1 MSTPSFELGPIRPPS
16 EAQSL
21 LVRVIRNCTWNR
33 CTFCPVYKGA
43 RASQRDVDEVLADV
57 DAMAAAAEALGGAEA
72 PSERMLQALN
82 GGEVPREALQVALF
96 LRDGARYVFLQDA
109 DPCAVKP
116 DRLAAVLERVRERFP
131 TVSRV
136 TAYGRAATLARRGEE
151 ELTRLAERGLSR
163 VHIGLESGSDE
174 VLAEV
179 HKGATAEQLVAAGRR
194 VLGAGLEL
202 CFYVM
207 PGLGGRRLSDEHVA
221 GTAAVLRDVAPA
233 APAERP
239 LVVRLRTAAVAPGT
253 PLAEQTA
260 TGRFELPDDVEVA
273 EELRRLLTAV
283 GKARFLLRSDHVL
296 NLLPGLEGTMPSDR
310 DRLLGLL
317 DRYLSLPDEERAE
330 YALGVRLG
338 IFRRLEDLADQT
350 LRTRLMEQAADLV
363 GRVTD
368 GAVPLGRRTRR
379 APDDADQA
387 GRDARSAVH
396 DPELRTRAMLD
407 AARDLRARFI

>member
-1 MSTPSFELGPIRPPS
+1 
-16 EAQSL
+16 
-21 LVRVIRNCTWNR
+21 
-33 CTFCPVYKGA
+33 
-43 RASQRDVDEVLADV
+43 
-57 DAMAAAAEALGGAEA
+57 
-72 PSERMLQALN
+72 
-82 GGEVPREALQVALF
+82 
-96 LRDGARYVFLQDA
+96 
-109 DPCAVKP
+109 
-116 DRLAAVLERVRERFP
+116 
-131 TVSRV
+131 
-136 TAYGRAATLARRGEE
+136 
-151 ELTRLAERGLSR
+151 
-163 VHIGLESGSDE
+163 
-174 VLAEV
+174 
-179 HKGATAEQLVAAGRR
+179 
-194 VLGAGLEL
+194 
-202 CFYVM
+202 
-207 PGLGGRRLSDEHVA
+207 VA

-363 GRVTD
+363 GRVVD
-368 GAVPLGRRTRR
+368 GAVPVGRRTRR